1 MVATGEGMAVPTPPT
16 RGNSSHQHH
25 LQLYVQYVSGG
36 RNSRR
41 YLPKKREVFFFMAT
55 ESKQIDGVVDDP
67 ENGGLK
73 SGPCLIAGFHALSCT
88 SPSYYNP
95 YRGGNKNTLSVD
107 MVRLS
112 LTFKGDRGE
121 WLSRKGAQ
129 LTDCDEM
136 NAWTS
141 KIRPGGWYE
150 LWSFS
155 LGDSSVAL
163 GIGFMEPSCK
173 VNMHRGFL
181 EFNPNKVGGDKR
193 FHGLLKTLG
202 TCVSKARLKR
212 FDLAYDIP
220 VSRYDCRLTKD
231 RRMYKS
237 VISNGITEYLGVKN
251 TPAYVKVYDKAAELH
266 LDTDKVQLTRVE
278 MTCDGEWTA
287 EQVEEHWPQVH
298 AWHSESGTKDY
309 IRVIGIML
317 AEKAERNE
325 DVETLINMLGR
336 SSRPKVREY
345 LRTPLVR
352 LPEGAAALVLAEAHG
367 WCDAVVGSM

>member
-1 MVATGEGMAVPTPPT
+1 
-16 RGNSSHQHH
+16 
-25 LQLYVQYVSGG
+25 
-36 RNSRR
+36 
-41 YLPKKREVFFFMAT
+41 MAT

-67 ENGGLK
+67 ENGNLK

-95 YRGGNKNTLSVD
+95 YRGVNKNTLSVD
-107 MVRLS
+107 MVRLKLS
-112 LTFKGDRGE
+112 FINGKGE
-121 WLSRKGAQ
+121 WLSTHAQ
-129 LTDCDEM
+129 TFDCDSM
-136 NAWTS
+136 SAWTS

-150 LWSFS
+150 LWSFD

-173 VNMHRGFL
+173 VNMNRGFI
-181 EFNPNKVGGDKR
+181 EFNPNKVAGDKR
-193 FHGLLKTLG
+193 FWRLLEKLAP
-202 TCVSKARLKR
+202 CVSHARLKR
-212 FDLAYDIP
+212 YDLAYDLP
-220 VSRYDCRLTKD
+220 TSRLDCRLSKD

-251 TPAYVKVYDKAAELH
+251 TPGYVKVYDKSAEMNLSGA
-266 LDTDKVQLTRVE
+266 LTRIE

-287 EQVEEHWPQVH
+287 EQLEEHWPQVH

-336 SSRPKVREY
+336 TSRPKVREY
-345 LRTPLVR
+345 LRTPCVK
-352 LPEGAAALVLAEAHG
+352 LPDGAAALLLAEAKS
-367 WCDAVVGSM
+367 WCGAVVGSM

>member
-1 MVATGEGMAVPTPPT
+1 MA
-16 RGNSSHQHH
+16 GN
-25 LQLYVQYVSGG
+25 
-36 RNSRR
+36 
-41 YLPKKREVFFFMAT
+41 EI
-55 ESKQIDGVVDDP
+55 KQTDGVADGH

-95 YRGGNKNTLSVD
+95 YRGCNKNTLSVD

-136 NAWTS
+136 TAWTS

-266 LDTDKVQLTRVE
+266 LDTDKVQLTRIE

-287 EQVEEHWPQVH
+287 E
-298 AWHSESGTKDY
+298 
-309 IRVIGIML
+309 
-317 AEKAERNE
+317 
-325 DVETLINMLGR
+325 
-336 SSRPKVREY
+336 
-345 LRTPLVR
+345 
-352 LPEGAAALVLAEAHG
+352 
-367 WCDAVVGSM
+367 